1 MVLGFQ
7 RAALPPLCWSWADPM
22 TQDTWLLIMLS
33 LCLICFHAKWPWA
46 LLTFLLKS
54 CFPDLQLFL
63 QVFSSWS
70 TFLGV
75 EIKKKKTKNK
85 SHSELTS
92 VPWLWPHKCWES
104 WGLVPAPIS
113 IRKCWFP
120 PQQNLFHAGDSSQ
133 ILFIT
138 SFPPASIHTA
148 NSSCLCINSCFA
160 FTELHPPS
168 LSFFFSEHFSNLFD
182 LLKWKRLHW
191 AASTNTWCS
200 LNSPVL
206 KISAWL

>member
-1 MVLGFQ
+1 
-7 RAALPPLCWSWADPM
+7 M
-22 TQDTWLLIMLS
+22 TLSSTDLSSQILLSRSPVVSAGILLLIY
-33 LCLICFHAKWPWA
+33 IFRGG
-46 LLTFLLKS
+46 
-54 CFPDLQLFL
+54 D
-63 QVFSSWS
+63 
-70 TFLGV
+70 
-75 EIKKKKTKNK
+75 KKKPKNK

-133 ILFIT
+133 TLFIT

-168 LSFFFSEHFSNLFD
+168 LSFFFQNISPICLIFS
-182 LLKWKRLHW
+182 
-191 AASTNTWCS
+191 SG
-200 LNSPVL
+200 
-206 KISAWL
+206 SACTEQPLQIHGAV

>member
-1 MVLGFQ
+1 MDLSALGHEAEPCLVWSCMGNLRTNQILGKMVLGFQ

-75 EIKKKKTKNK
+75 EIKKKTKKQITLRTN
-85 SHSELTS
+85 LCALAVTS
-92 VPWLWPHKCWES
+92 QMLRKLRARSSTYFHKKM
-104 WGLVPAPIS
+104 LVPPTTEFIS
-113 IRKCWFP
+113 CW
-120 PQQNLFHAGDSSQ
+120 
-133 ILFIT
+133 
-138 SFPPASIHTA
+138 
-148 NSSCLCINSCFA
+148 
-160 FTELHPPS
+160 
-168 LSFFFSEHFSNLFD
+168 
-182 LLKWKRLHW
+182 W
-191 AASTNTWCS
+191 
-200 LNSPVL
+200 
-206 KISAWL
+206 